1 MVKLKLDMKKSE
13 MKKTAATLGFGI
25 LLAAG
30 FFTLFHPADTAAILT
45 WAIFFVLVPS
55 YAFYYVIDKLFD
67 KFLPDK
73 EKVEVIE

>member
-1 MVKLKLDMKKSE
+1 MVKLKLNMKKSE
-13 MKKTAATLGFGI
+13 IRKTAVAFAFGVVI
-25 LLAAG
+25 AVV
-30 FFTLFHPADTAAILT
+30 FYMVFHPADTAAILT